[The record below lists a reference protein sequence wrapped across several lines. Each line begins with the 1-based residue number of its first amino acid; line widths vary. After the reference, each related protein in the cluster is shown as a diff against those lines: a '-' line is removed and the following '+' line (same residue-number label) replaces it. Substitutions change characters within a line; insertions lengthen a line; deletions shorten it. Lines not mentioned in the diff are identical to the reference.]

1 MALCSLFYYSKPG
14 GPGHDECELTES
26 TQYTSSSFFSV
37 SVSVFRAS
45 QSVFFL
51 FFKRVFSLVFHFH
64 KCSQPNINQ
73 ACFSLCPLH
82 KTKSRLLCGT
92 QCLLIPPV
100 DSGVPPPQDYMS
112 PNHRRKKC
120 KNSSCECL
128 GKRLKDQET
137 CLEKLWSVWHLC
149 MEDDDDR
156 WEDKVDYMVA
166 GGKYMVYDGLSIW
179 V

>member
-14 GPGHDECELTES
+14 VAGHDECELTES

-45 QSVFFL
+45 QSVFFF

-73 ACFSLCPLH
+73 ACFSPCPLQQH
-82 KTKSRLLCGT
+82 QVTIAVWHTVFANTASWQWCLATSRLHVT
-92 QCLLIPPV
+92 KPSQ
-100 DSGVPPPQDYMS
+100 
-112 PNHRRKKC
+112 KKC

-137 CLEKLWSVWHLC
+137 CLEKLWLVVICLTSVHGGR
-149 MEDDDDR
+149 R
-156 WEDKVDYMVA
+156 WQV
-166 GGKYMVYDGLSIW
+166 GG
-179 V
+179 

>member
-1 MALCSLFYYSKPG
+1 MALCSLFYYTKPG
-14 GPGHDECELTES
+14 LPGHDECDLTES

-45 QSVFFL
+45 QSVFFF

-100 DSGVPPPQDYMS
+100 DSGTPPPQDYMS

-137 CLEKLWSVWHLC
+137 CLEKL
-149 MEDDDDR
+149 
-156 WEDKVDYMVA
+156 
-166 GGKYMVYDGLSIW
+166 
-179 V
+179 